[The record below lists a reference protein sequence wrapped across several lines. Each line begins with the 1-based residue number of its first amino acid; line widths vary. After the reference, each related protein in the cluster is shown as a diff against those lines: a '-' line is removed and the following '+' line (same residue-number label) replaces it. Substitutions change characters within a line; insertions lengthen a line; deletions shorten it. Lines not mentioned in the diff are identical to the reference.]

1 MLESELLGMK
11 IVRPF
16 VFLTTGLPH
25 SQLKHSQLKTSSLGT
40 SNVYLV
46 LHHSRLT
53 AELQGSR
60 PLHMLFVLPGF
71 FFFLIN

>member
-1 MLESELLGMK
+1 MLESELLGMQ

-25 SQLKHSQLKTSSLGT
+25 SQLKASSLGT

-53 AELQGSR
+53 AELQVSR
-60 PLHMLFVLPGF
+60 PLHMLFFLPVFVLF
-71 FFFLIN
+71 YFK